1 MTKSSNSVT
10 RTELGDSPNDSL
22 FSASFIYSFNKDGDR
37 KFFWDQLI
45 SFSSSLGSQPSILMG
60 NLNVIKH
67 VSETNCPSDLKVL
80 LIFKIACIKR
90 VI

>member
-1 MTKSSNSVT
+1 MGVTSSLPLSSIVSIKIEIGN
-10 RTELGDSPNDSL
+10 
-22 FSASFIYSFNKDGDR
+22 
-37 KFFWDQLI
+37 WDQLI

-80 LIFKIACIKR
+80 LIFKIACIK
-90 VI
+90 